1 MKFLALLKKELRE
14 SLIPIILATLVFGG
28 ITTLMIQEFVHNGGN
43 DYRFYA
49 HYANAGQ
56 TYWLFHSFPLGEI
69 GVLLLFASIV
79 LGLTL
84 GALHFGLPLLT
95 RTWAF
100 LLHRPVTR
108 SAILGSKLLVGLIAF
123 GVALGLPWSWA
134 YAHIQQVKATG
145 FPSNPRVFWEGWL
158 FIGLGLALYLGTA
171 LCAMTDARWYTTRLI
186 GPVFAVFLILAV
198 FTEQTSIVVA
208 FELLFIVVAIL
219 LILLVA
225 TFLNRGSRL

>member
-28 ITTLMIQEFVHNGGN
+28 FTTLMIHEFVHDGGD
-43 DYRFYA
+43 DYRFYKD
-49 HYANAGQ
+49 YASSGH
-56 TYWLFHSFPLGEI
+56 TYGLYHRYPLAEI
-69 GVLLLFASIV
+69 GGLLFFASTM

-84 GALHFGLPLLT
+84 GALHFGLPSLT

-100 LLHRPVTR
+100 LLHRPVTQ

-158 FIGLGLALYLGTA
+158 FIGLGLTLYLGTG
-171 LCAMTDARWYTTRLI
+171 LCAMTNARWYTTRLI

-198 FTEQTSIVVA
+198 FSETSVLVA
-208 FELLFIVVAIL
+208 FELLSIVVAIL

-225 TFLNRGSRL
+225 TFLNKGSNL